1 MENTRNIVVGL
12 GVGVA
17 VGVGVG
23 VGVGVSGAVKIA
35 HQRITGF
42 SILEKAV

>member
-35 HQRITGF
+35 HQITGI